1 MPFRPSSAE
10 TVALQRSAA
19 RIARR
24 IVRACR
30 IPSHEQEDICQ
41 DLLLD
46 LFARLKAFH
55 PGRGEIGAFA
65 ASCFEHRATRLVARI
80 KRRRALMA
88 PVSLDDPQPGG
99 DGLTLGDTMAEADG
113 YGAWL
118 GQVVATFD
126 AVERRIDLERA
137 LGTLPA
143 EFHSLCAE
151 LIERSPHEAAKAA
164 PASRATLYRQ
174 LHELRLRLLV
184 AGIAAGR
191 ETDPRVG
198 G

>member
-1 MPFRPSSAE
+1 MPYRPSPAE
-10 TVALQRSAA
+10 TVALQSSAA

-30 IPSHEQEDICQ
+30 VPPHEQEDLCQ

-46 LFARLKAFH
+46 LFARLKAFD
-55 PGRGEIGAFA
+55 PSRGELGAFA
-65 ASCFEHRATRLVARI
+65 ASCFEHRAIRLVARI

-88 PVSLDDPQPGG
+88 RVSLDDPQPGG
-99 DGLTLGDTMAEADG
+99 DGLTFGDSIAETDG

-118 GQVVATFD
+118 GQIVATFE

-143 EFHSLCAE
+143 EFHPLCAE
-151 LIERSPHEAAKAA
+151 LIDRSPHEVAKGGT
-164 PASRATLYRQ
+164 ASRATLYRQ

-191 ETDPRVG
+191 ETDSRVG